1 VLTNTRC
8 FVLLIGSGI
17 TMLAAPRFG
26 ADSLHLDKDE
36 AIVAPAVKRALSYY
50 HFIHSEPELTVPE
63 TYDEEMEVEK
73 WESSMPGLLRKMA
86 AANLEKKQQTRPYKG
101 FLTAIVAEEYW
112 PVDTYTLEVKKSFLA
127 EYMPGGNL

>member
-1 VLTNTRC
+1 
-8 FVLLIGSGI
+8 
-17 TMLAAPRFG
+17 MLAAPRFG

-50 HFIHSEPELTVPE
+50 HFIHSEPGLTVPD
-63 TYDEEMEVEK
+63 TYDGEMEVEK

-86 AANLEKKQQTRPYKG
+86 AANLKKKQKALPYKG

-112 PVDTYTLEVKKSFLA
+112 PIDSLTLEVKRSSLA
-127 EYMPGGNL
+127 EHMPGGNL